1 MAGMGM
7 NFAAWGRIVLASALL
22 TATAGTGTAF
32 AQTSEAAQG
41 TQAQGKLTLGRYASS
56 DGNSALDAN
65 LRGTWGDHTAWVGV
79 YRDKAG
85 LQQWR
90 AGYDHHFDND
100 LLRSV
105 LSLQNASGGAWV
117 GSASAEVGGKSYA
130 IVGWGRT
137 NLRNYINLN
146 YDPNDAI
153 TLGLGTRALQG
164 TELALFQVRDD
175 RLQTGQRVTH
185 WLLRRHF
192 DNEQRLTLDFFT
204 KRGLTS
210 DDAFVRTRSLTVGY
224 DRGPLFV
231 RFTHDPHAGFTSPTQ
246 NRLSLGSRF

>member
-90 AGYDHHFDND
+90 AGYDHHFNND

>member
-7 NFAAWGRIVLASALL
+7 NLAARGLIVLAGALL
-22 TATAGTGTAF
+22 VATTGTGTAF

-41 TQAQGKLTLGRYASS
+41 TEAQGKLTLGRYASS
-56 DGNSALDAN
+56 DGNTALDAN
-65 LRGTWGDHTAWVGV
+65 LRGTWGVHTAWVGV

-90 AGYDHHFDND
+90 AGYDHHFDSD
-100 LLRSV
+100 LVRSV

-164 TELALFQVRDD
+164 MELALFQVRDD
-175 RLQTGQRVTH
+175 RLHTGQRVTH

>member
-1 MAGMGM
+1 MNLTAG
-7 NFAAWGRIVLASALL
+7 GRIVLAGALL
-22 TATAGTGTAF
+22 AAATGTAG
-32 AQTSEAAQG
+32 AQTGETAQG
-41 TQAQGKLTLGRYASS
+41 TEPQGKLTLGRYASS

-90 AGYDHHFDND
+90 AGYDHHFNND

>member
-41 TQAQGKLTLGRYASS
+41 TEAQGKLTLGRYASS

-90 AGYDHHFDND
+90 AGYDHHFNND